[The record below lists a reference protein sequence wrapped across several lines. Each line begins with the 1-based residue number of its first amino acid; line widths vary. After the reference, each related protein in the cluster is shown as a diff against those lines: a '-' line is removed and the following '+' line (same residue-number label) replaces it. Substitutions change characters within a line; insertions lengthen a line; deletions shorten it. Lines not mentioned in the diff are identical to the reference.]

1 MYLMNLSNSNY
12 SLNKF
17 DCNWKNVEEFLKKHR
32 LDGIEIILHEEENLN
47 NMPRNIVK
55 GMHLKYFPTWLDRY
69 YYEEKNEK
77 KIEDDKS
84 NNTLV
89 SIFKN
94 EFNNAKKLGAKYMVY
109 HVSHVTEEHAF
120 TFEFDYSD
128 DEVLSATTNLVNKV
142 FDDDSEM
149 LLLFENLWWPG
160 LTLLDSKKAKRFM
173 DSIKYKNKGIMLDLS
188 HMMITSPSIKTPREA
203 SDYIVNK
210 IQDLGE
216 IKDYIKGIHVNLSLP
231 STYMSQNHK
240 EKYKLISE
248 IIDVKQKYIKTIEHI
263 KKIDW
268 HIPFDDESIRNII
281 QLIKPEY
288 VVYEV
293 LADEYKQLDEYM
305 RIQNIAIG
313 R

>member
-1 MYLMNLSNSNY
+1 
-12 SLNKF
+12 
-17 DCNWKNVEEFLKKHR
+17 
-32 LDGIEIILHEEENLN
+32 
-47 NMPRNIVK
+47 
-55 GMHLKYFPTWLDRY
+55 
-69 YYEEKNEK
+69 
-77 KIEDDKS
+77 
-84 NNTLV
+84 
-89 SIFKN
+89 
-94 EFNNAKKLGAKYMVY
+94 MVY